1 MLDGCILGQRA
12 REQKRKSNQHCKE
25 VWFVNRASY
34 INKSGSV
41 WEIDEDKNLIQP
53 LTSIKGLGDKAIE
66 QIIEHR
72 PFNTIEELL
81 FSKEILYSKLNKKAL
96 DVLVKAEAVT
106 GLMDDRFDNLKHFWL
121 SVVDNRPKTKKKL
134 GENIEE
140 NKGCEDFTR
149 DEYIETKTNITGM
162 FPLTLVVSDDI
173 VQRLSYYKVPT
184 ISDWDHDL
192 GVAWFIPREVIQ
204 RKTAKGRP
212 YLLSKQ

>member
-1 MLDGCILGQRA
+1 M
-12 REQKRKSNQHCKE
+12 QKKFGFQIE
-25 VWFVNRASY
+25 PVT

-41 WEIDEDKNLIQP
+41 WEIDEDNKTLIQP

-81 FSKEILYSKLNKKAL
+81 FSKEIIYSKLNKKAL
-96 DVLVKAEAVT
+96 DVLIKAEAVT

-121 SVVDNRPKTKKKL
+121 SVVDNRPKTKEKL

-149 DEYIETKTNITGM
+149 RI
-162 FPLTLVVSDDI
+162 
-173 VQRLSYYKVPT
+173 
-184 ISDWDHDL
+184 H
-192 GVAWFIPREVIQ
+192 
-204 RKTAKGRP
+204 
-212 YLLSKQ
+212 